1 MILCKLTAGRNNH
14 CAIASWRIKY
24 AGCIVCCGRIAW
36 FESTKMILSLDSI
49 LNVRLVT
56 NWRQSGN
63 SLWGKG
69 KADKGAAFFT
79 FFFLREKILGP
90 TGFDLRPNPPDDWKS
105 NTLTTTP
112 HFPAVINGSGDAS
125 TRENLIVLFLP
136 LDGSA
141 TGPFRWTIPLRLIV
155 QGHRGSRKTLYFLW
169 ISSLHSNNSTKLLAS
184 SFKIE
189 PVIFA
194 QLKMPRLVVYFNFP
208 IQW

>member
-1 MILCKLTAGRNNH
+1 VILCKLTAGRTSH
-14 CAIASWRIKY
+14 CPLASWRIKD

-36 FESTKMILSLDSI
+36 FESTIMILSLDSI

-69 KADKGAAFFT
+69 KAEKWRGFFFT
-79 FFFLREKILGP
+79 FLSREKNFWIDRIRSP
-90 TGFDLRPNPPDDWKS
+90 IETAWWCKI

-112 HFPAVINGSGDAS
+112 NFPTEIDGSGDAY
-125 TRENLIVLFLP
+125 TRESQIVLFLP

-155 QGHRGSRKTLYFLW
+155 QIH
-169 ISSLHSNNSTKLLAS
+169 
-184 SFKIE
+184 
-189 PVIFA
+189 VIMV
-194 QLKMPRLVVYFNFP
+194 LFP
-208 IQW
+208 SW